1 MYVVTGATGNTGSVV
16 AERLL
21 DAGKPVRVIVRDAA
35 KATRL
40 AQRGAEVVV
49 ADLQDERALT
59 DAFQNA
65 QGVYLLSPPDIQAR
79 DFIPDRKRLTQRIV
93 DILSSARVEHVVLL
107 SSIAAQQTSGT
118 GPIVSVHNAEQ
129 QLRASGLRSTFVR
142 AGYFAEN
149 WSSVLPVAKQ
159 DGVLPV
165 FFPSDVRV
173 PTVAV
178 RDIGPVAAQALLDGP
193 RGVRIIELAGP
204 TDVTPTD
211 VAQAVSRLLGRQVT
225 PAQAPLDSVVPTVTR
240 FGISHNIAELFRE
253 MYAGIADG
261 SVRWEG
267 SGESVRGATSIGDA
281 LRPLI
286 G

>member
-1 MYVVTGATGNTGSVV
+1 
-16 AERLL
+16 
-21 DAGKPVRVIVRDAA
+21 VIVRDAA
-35 KATRL
+35 KATGF

-49 ADLQDERALT
+49 ADLHDERALT
-59 DAFQNA
+59 AAFQNA
-65 QGVYLLSPPDIQAR
+65 QAVYLVSPPDIHAR

-93 DILSSARVEHVVLL
+93 DLLQSARVEHVVLL

-118 GPIVSVHNAEQ
+118 GPILSVHNAEQ
-129 QLRASGLRSTFVR
+129 QLRASGLPSTFVR

-159 DGVLPV
+159 EGVLPV

-178 RDIGPVAAQALLDGP
+178 RDIGPVAAQALLEGPRP

-204 TDVTPTD
+204 TDVTPMD
-211 VAQAVSRLLGRQVT
+211 VADALSRLLGRQVKT
-225 PAQAPLDSVVPTVTR
+225 AQAPLDAVVPTVTR
-240 FGISHNIAELFRE
+240 FGISHNIAELFRD

-261 SVRWEG
+261 HVRWEG
-267 SGESVRGATSIGDA
+267 AGESVRGSTGIEDA
-281 LRPLI
+281 LRPMI